1 MSGLPRELG
10 DFVLEKLIGQGGMGE
25 VYFGRQKSLDRPV
38 AIKLLR
44 DEYARDESFIARFKR
59 EAKSAAKLIHQ
70 NIIQVYQLGEAGG
83 EYYFAMEFV
92 EGKDLQIILKEN
104 KGKLNTAESV
114 RIIFNVAKALEIAG
128 SFGIVHRDIKPS
140 NVLITKDGSI
150 KVMDFG
156 LAKAFQDSSTN
167 VTMSGAVMGTANYMS
182 PEQAEGRDVDQ
193 RTDIYSLGVMF
204 YQLLTGYL
212 PFSGE
217 NPTSL
222 AFQHV
227 HSKPIPPMEKIPG
240 VSKALNDI
248 CIKCL
253 AKKKEDRYQSA
264 TELIVDLQ
272 AATDG
277 SNTNYS
283 LNSSTG
289 VGKSMIDAS
298 SEATIVSSNDPT
310 LLSSADNDKTFA
322 PSMSAPTRVEHSSVT
337 KAGPQTVSN
346 TVLLGGEKT
355 EIKLEDN
362 RADSGR
368 LSTASEKK
376 TNLMIPIV
384 VVLVVLVAVG
394 IWAMNKEDPNKPQ
407 KPKSLNDVAVVNNT
421 VEKNDVTITKQPD
434 DKVPTDKV
442 VTTTPKEIVVETVK
456 EDPKETPK
464 DNIKETPKEVKETIK
479 FLPPDETKAVVEVSL
494 DDLKSKL
501 SKGFKVRVGVL
512 DDLNQHLKLDD
523 IKVINRMPGKQ
534 KLELTHDYYYPVVAE
549 IKIEANGTFSLKDI
563 PPPAINH
570 DKVIQQID
578 NYLLSS
584 RKDELTKML
593 SFGFADKD
601 LELLKDRIRI
611 LDLEIIARDIFKKG
625 GTTNLVRAYNLL
637 VPEQTLSLDG
647 GKLKAEMKALA
658 EKDAK
663 IRVSGNLLEEVKETI
678 ITNSI
683 GMTFEII
690 EPGEFEMGSSVDP
703 QNPKR
708 KVKISKRFAMGR
720 YEVTNKELR
729 EFFPR
734 HSCTSFLNLEM
745 NGDSQPAVFVEWL
758 TAKQFCE
765 KLSQKE
771 GKKYRLPTEA
781 EWEYCARG
789 GVATEYTWGSKPEE
803 FNKSANLLDSGVPD
817 TLKSGKEPFAIADG
831 FVVTA
836 PVGSFPANRFK
847 LFDMDGNV
855 SEWVSGYFVEGPSV
869 KDGEV
874 DPRGPNSGSKKC
886 VRGGSFKSDGKTG
899 SLAYKQGVYDDVKS
913 NDIGFRVVLEL
924 NETK

>member
-1 MSGLPRELG
+1 MSDLPRELG

-25 VYFGRQKSLDRPV
+25 VYFGYQKSLDRPV
-38 AIKLLR
+38 AVKLLR

-70 NIIQVYQLGEAGG
+70 NIIQVYQLGESNG
-83 EYYFAMEFV
+83 EYYFAMEYV

-104 KGKLNTAESV
+104 KGKLGTAESV

-248 CIKCL
+248 CIRCL

-264 TELIVDLQ
+264 TELMVDLQ

-277 SNTNYS
+277 SNTNYG
-283 LNSSTG
+283 LNSSASG
-289 VGKSMIDAS
+289 FGKTMIEAS

-346 TVLLGGEKT
+346 TVLLGSEKT
-355 EIKLEDN
+355 EIKLQDN

-376 TNLMIPIV
+376 TNFAIPIV
-384 VVLVVLVAVG
+384 IVLAVLIAVG
-394 IWAMNKEDPNKPQ
+394 IWVMNKDDPSKPQ
-407 KPKSLNDVAVVNNT
+407 KPKSLNEVAVINNSSENIGGNSQIQPNPP
-421 VEKNDVTITKQPD
+421 VEKVL
-434 DKVPTDKV
+434 
-442 VTTTPKEIVVETVK
+442 TTTPKEVVV
-456 EDPKETPK
+456 DSAVKETPK
-464 DNIKETPKEVKETIK
+464 EIIKETPKEEVKESIK

-494 DDLKSKL
+494 DELKSKL
-501 SKGFKVRVGVL
+501 SKGFKIRVGVL

-534 KLELTHDYYYPVVAE
+534 KLELTHDYYYPVITD
-549 IKIEANGTFSLKDI
+549 IKIEASGSFSLKDI
-563 PPPAINH
+563 PPPSINH

-593 SFGFADKD
+593 LFGFTDKD

-611 LDLEIIARDIFKKG
+611 LDLEVIARDIFKKG

-647 GKLKAEMKALA
+647 GKFKAEMKALA
-658 EKDAK
+658 EKDSK
-663 IRVSGNLLEEVKETI
+663 IRINGNLLEEVKETI
-678 ITNSI
+678 ITNSF

-708 KVKISKRFAMGR
+708 KVKISKRIAMGR

-729 EFFPR
+729 QFFPR
-734 HSCTSFLNLEM
+734 HACTSFLNLEM

-758 TAKQFCE
+758 TANQFCE

-789 GVATEYTWGSKPEE
+789 GVTTEYSWGSKAEE
-803 FNKSANLLDSGVPD
+803 FNKNANVLDVGAPD
-817 TLKSGKEPFAIADG
+817 ALRSGKAPFAVSDG
-831 FVVTA
+831 FIVTA
-836 PVGSFPANRFK
+836 PVGSFASNKFK

-855 SEWVSGYFVEGPSV
+855 SEWVSGYFVEGPSA

-874 DPRGPNSGSKKC
+874 DPKGPSSGSKKC
-886 VRGGSFKSDGKTG
+886 VRGASFKSDVKSGALT
-899 SLAYKQGVYDDVKS
+899 YKQGIYDDVKS
-913 NDIGFRVVLEL
+913 NDVGFRVVLEL
-924 NETK
+924 NETKE